1 MKIEMNNCKLIEPVI
16 NEEFVFITPSEVI
29 EYLYCPRFIYY
40 MKVLNIH
47 QHEQRRKLVN
57 KGRDI
62 HNLKLVLNKEYL
74 RNRIGVVDK
83 QQEVYLTSRKMHLV
97 GKVDEVLF
105 LKDGKAAPLDYK
117 FAFWDERIYKTLKI
131 QQTLYALMIE
141 ENYDQVV
148 EKAYLVY
155 VRSKNKLVELE
166 VTDKLKTEAK
176 KIIRDMFEVIEL
188 NYFPKSTKVKSK
200 CNDCTYRN
208 LCGI

>member
-1 MKIEMNNCKLIEPVI
+1 MEI
-16 NEEFVFITPSEVI
+16 NDEFTFITPSEVI

-40 MKVLNIH
+40 MKVLNVSQYEH
-47 QHEQRRKLVN
+47 RRKLVN

-62 HNLKLVLNKEYL
+62 HNLKLVRNKEYL
-74 RNRIGVVDK
+74 RNKIGVIDK
-83 QQEVYLTSRKMHLV
+83 QQDVYLTSRKLHLV
-97 GKVDEVLF
+97 GRVDEVLF
-105 LKDGKAAPLDYK
+105 LKEGKAAPLDYK
-117 FAFWDERIYKTLKI
+117 FAFWDDRIYKTLKM

-141 ENYDQVV
+141 ENYGKVV
-148 EKAYLVY
+148 DRAYLVY
-155 VRSKNKLVELE
+155 VRSMNKLVELE

-188 NYFPKSTKVKSK
+188 NYFPPGTKVKSK

>member
-1 MKIEMNNCKLIEPVI
+1 MNNCKLIEPVI
-16 NEEFVFITPSEVI
+16 NEKFTFITPSEVI

-40 MKVLNIH
+40 MKVLNIR

-62 HNLKLVLNKEYL
+62 HNLKLVSNKEYL

-155 VRSKNKLVELE
+155 VRSKNKLVEMK

-176 KIIRDMFEVIEL
+176 RIIRDMFEVIEL
-188 NYFPKSTKVKSK
+188 NYFPKATKVKSK